1 MNNMQIRRTIKISG
15 NLTSDYSGYN
25 QIVRFINVMSAMSNT
40 HISIDFQY
48 VFFLEANLCAIL
60 GVAFEIVESNKNEIH
75 LINLNPKVET
85 IMRKNEFLTRLGY
98 SPMIDEF
105 KTTLPYRKFVPSNDE
120 GFNEYISTNLLSQA
134 NFPSHSEKLGKE
146 ILRNIFEIFENA
158 RTHGD
163 CDYIHTCGQFFP
175 GKDLKPLHFTIVDK
189 GINIQKNV
197 NSFLGEE
204 LSAADAIVWAMQKGN
219 TTKTGDTSGGLGLNV
234 IFEFIKLNKGKVHIV
249 SSDGFYEFSD
259 GKINV
264 SKLSSPFNGTIV
276 NIRFNLNDTNFYSL
290 MSEKQNNDI
299 IF

>member
-1 MNNMQIRRTIKISG
+1 MISSKTIKISG
-15 NLTSDYSGYN
+15 NLTSDYLGYN
-25 QIVRFINVMSAMSNT
+25 QIVRFINTMSSLSHCQIN
-40 HISIDFQY
+40 IDFEQ
-48 VFFLEANLCAIL
+48 VSFLEANLCAIL
-60 GVAFEIVESNKNEIH
+60 GVAFEILESNKNEI
-75 LINLNPKVET
+75 NLVNFKPKVEA
-85 IMRKNEFLTRLGY
+85 ILRKNEFLLRFGY
-98 SPMIDEF
+98 EALDDKY
-105 KTTLPYRKFVPSNDE
+105 KTTLVYKKFIPSNDQ
-120 GFNEYISTNLLSQA
+120 GFNDYISDNLLNHT
-134 NFPSHSEKLGKE
+134 NFPLHSEKLSKA

-175 GKDLKPLHFTIVDK
+175 NKKNKPLHFTIVDK

-197 NSFLGEE
+197 NDFLTDE
-204 LSAADAIVWAMQKGN
+204 LSATDAIIWAMEKGN

-234 IFEFIKLNKGKVHIV
+234 IFEFIKLNNGKIHII

-290 MSEKQNNDI
+290 ISETENNDI